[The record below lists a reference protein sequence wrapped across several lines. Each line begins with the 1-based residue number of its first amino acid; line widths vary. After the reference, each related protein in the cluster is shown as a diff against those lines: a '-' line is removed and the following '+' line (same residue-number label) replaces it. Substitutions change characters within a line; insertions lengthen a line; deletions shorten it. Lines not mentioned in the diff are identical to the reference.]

1 MVYGI
6 WLNKL
11 SFVVSIVMKYTLSN
25 NKGKSFMFNFTSYE
39 WHSSRLPSFYV
50 AYIHLGITKVLS

>member
-39 WHSSRLPSFYV
+39 WRSSRLPSFYV
-50 AYIHLGITKVLS
+50 AYIHLVITKVLS